1 MDIVLDPREV
11 LEHLQELGYRNITKE
26 QLVEFIKDL
35 KKLIK
40 YEQLIASRQSSP
52 CEGCTCSCSK
62 RQNKVSAEKNKKVLH
77 DNSGGSYDDSSSSSS
92 SDICSSE
99 LGSVKVKVRTPL
111 PGSYES
117 AENGNQQKRPAS
129 KCKENVNRCPSK
141 TFIRP
146 QQARPK
152 SSSAPPRS
160 DPVALYQYYQ
170 QMWKQQK
177 LPGEDPHT
185 DLRWMIREK
194 MLGQNPNPCPR
205 PLSRASSTST
215 KSSTRV
221 RL

>member
-1 MDIVLDPREV
+1 MDIILDPREV
-11 LEHLQELGYRNITKE
+11 LEHLRELGYTNITKE

-40 YEQLIASRQSSP
+40 YEQLNASRQSSP
-52 CEGCTCSCSK
+52 CEGCTCCK
-62 RQNKVSAEKNKKVLH
+62 GENKVSADKNKKIPH
-77 DNSGGSYDDSSSSSS
+77 DSSGGSYDGNSNNSS
-92 SDICSSE
+92 INSSE

-111 PGSYES
+111 QESYD
-117 AENGNQQKRPAS
+117 AGENKNQQKQAAS
-129 KCKENVNRCPSK
+129 KCKETLARCTSK

-152 SSSAPPRS
+152 SSTAPPRS
-160 DPVALYQYYQ
+160 DPVTLYQYYQ

-177 LPGEDPHT
+177 LPGEDPHS

-215 KSSTRV
+215 KSSRV